1 MKEKKEMTV
10 EQLLNGKELIV
21 AGKKYLPTKEYVEP
35 FLDKMSKYTDTF
47 LVKARTPNIITSDIE
62 NIGYSR
68 VLVQAVLN
76 DKIDNHQNVIGL
88 LYGLDTRVPIAKIY
102 SGAINCACT
111 NLCVFNPS
119 EITVQEMTH
128 QRINYSMV
136 DEYVNNSDNTLDM
149 IKGMKEYIIS
159 ISNKETRERLLGK
172 WMLNSMESSYDNGL
186 AVSKISSSMI
196 MKAYKS
202 LFLNNRTNNKYF
214 AGNCSETTM
223 FNVYNAFTEIISHDD
238 RDFFNMPDKTLLLRS
253 ILEY

>member
-128 QRINYSMV
+128 QRINYSMTADSLKIKKLV
-136 DEYVNNSDNTLDM
+136 VGSVKVEPQIPLFITYYTLYPFA
-149 IKGMKEYIIS
+149 KGVV
-159 ISNKETRERLLGK
+159 
-172 WMLNSMESSYDNGL
+172 SYPDVYGFDGVIFEHL
-186 AVSKISSSMI
+186 
-196 MKAYKS
+196 
-202 LFLNNRTNNKYF
+202 RKY
-214 AGNCSETTM
+214 
-223 FNVYNAFTEIISHDD
+223 
-238 RDFFNMPDKTLLLRS
+238 L
-253 ILEY
+253 